1 MHLRNV
7 KIFCDVAAC
16 RSFSKAAELHQIS
29 QPAVSQAVH
38 ALEDKLNCR
47 LIDRSQ
53 RPLGLTEAGKYYLDG
68 VRGILSSL
76 DKLEQNVQ
84 EIENRVTAGTLR
96 ISAIYSI
103 GLLRMD
109 GYIKAFQELYPDAV
123 IEVEY
128 AHPDVVYQHVRE
140 ESAELGLVSFP
151 KESGE
156 FQSEP
161 WQEQSIQ
168 LVVPAGHPLCERDQV
183 SLRELEGES
192 WIAFTSELPIRKKL
206 DRWLK
211 KAGVGLKIR
220 HEFDNIENIKRDVEI
235 GSGIAFLPL
244 ETVEREVELEL
255 LHAIPITDIDWTRP
269 LGIVSKRRRRFSPAA
284 RKFIELLKSDGKPM
298 GIATGTPVKPTVA
311 FRQT

>member
-7 KIFCDVAAC
+7 KIFCDVATC
-16 RSFSKAAELHQIS
+16 RSFSKAAELQGIS
-29 QPAVSQAVH
+29 QPAASQAVH
-38 ALEDKLNCR
+38 TLEEQLNSR

-53 RPLGLTEAGKYYLDG
+53 RPLSLTEAGKYYLDG
-68 VRGILSSL
+68 VRGILASL

-84 EIENRVTAGTLR
+84 EIENRVVGTLR

-109 GYIKAFQELYPDAV
+109 GFIKSFQELYPDAV

-128 AHPDVVYQHVRE
+128 AHPDVVYQHVQE

-151 KESGE
+151 RESGE
-156 FQSEP
+156 FQSEA
-161 WQEQSIQ
+161 WLEQSIQ
-168 LVVPAGHPLCERDQV
+168 LVVPAGHPFCDRESVTV
-183 SLRELEGES
+183 SELEGQS
-192 WIAFTSELPIRKKL
+192 WIAFTEELPIRKKL

-244 ETVEREVELEL
+244 ETLEREVELEL
-255 LHAIPITDIDWTRP
+255 LHAVPLTDVDWTRP
-269 LGIVSKRRRRFSPAA
+269 IGIVSKRRRRYSPAA
-284 RKFIELLKSDGKPM
+284 RKFIELLKSDGKP
-298 GIATGTPVKPTVA
+298 AKPDTASPVSRAVSAETA
-311 FRQT
+311 

>member
-16 RSFSKAAELHQIS
+16 RSFSKAAEQHQIS
-29 QPAVSQAVH
+29 QPAASQAVH
-38 ALEDKLNCR
+38 ALEEKLNCQ

-53 RPLGLTEAGKYYLDG
+53 RPLGLTEAGKFYLEG

-76 DKLEQNVQ
+76 EKLEQNVQ
-84 EIENRVTAGTLR
+84 EIENRVTGTLR

-109 GYIKAFQELYPDAV
+109 RFLKAFEELYPHAI

-140 ESAELGLVSFP
+140 ETAELGLVSFP
-151 KESGE
+151 KDSGE

-168 LVVPAGHPLCERDQV
+168 LVVSAGHPLSERHQV
-183 SLRELEGES
+183 DLHELEGES

-211 KAGVGLKIR
+211 KSGVGLKIR

-244 ETVEREVELEL
+244 ETVEREVELGL
-255 LHAIPITDIDWTRP
+255 LHAIPLTDVDWTRP

-298 GIATGTPVKPTVA
+298 EYAEATPVKQVEATEHA
-311 FRQT
+311 

>member
-16 RSFSKAAELHQIS
+16 RSFSKAAEQHQIS
-29 QPAVSQAVH
+29 QPAASQAVH
-38 ALEDKLNCR
+38 ALEEKLNCQ

-53 RPLGLTEAGKYYLDG
+53 RPLGLTEAGKFYLEG

-76 DKLEQNVQ
+76 EKLEQNVQ
-84 EIENRVTAGTLR
+84 EIENRVTGTLR

-109 GYIKAFQELYPDAV
+109 RFLKAFEELYPHAM

-140 ESAELGLVSFP
+140 ETAELGLVSFP
-151 KESGE
+151 KDSGE

-168 LVVPAGHPLCERDQV
+168 LVVSAGHPLSERHQV
-183 SLRELEGES
+183 DLHELEGES

-211 KAGVGLKIR
+211 KSGVGLKIR

-244 ETVEREVELEL
+244 ETVEREVELGL
-255 LHAIPITDIDWTRP
+255 LHAIPLTDVDWTRP

-298 GIATGTPVKPTVA
+298 EYAEATPVKQVEATEHA
-311 FRQT
+311 